1 MHSFILCAE
10 FFGGPAARESQIPSA
25 VLQGA
30 MIVILWAFTLFH
42 VAVGLASLGLALR
55 LLTPQ
60 ERAHW
65 RSPLALLVAEFLCW
79 IYPIAAFVAAKSA
92 WAAYATGH
100 HHAIPMLL
108 APILWLVLMGLL
120 FAIVDFAEDGVL
132 GNARQEN

>member
-1 MHSFILCAE
+1 
-10 FFGGPAARESQIPSA
+10 
-25 VLQGA
+25 

-55 LLTPQ
+55 LLTPT

-65 RSPLALLVAEFLCW
+65 NSPAALLVAEFLCW
-79 IYPIAAFVAAKSA
+79 IYPIAAFVGAKSA
-92 WAAYATGH
+92 WAAYAAGH
-100 HHAIPMLL
+100 HHAVPMLI

-132 GNARQEN
+132 GNARKADV